1 VKKQEAPSDNT
12 SSHRLSVSSSL
23 SSLLTVTQ
31 AIALID
37 ALPIQQR
44 RIRLPLHQSAGHRLA
59 EDIRADRDYPPFD
72 KSLMDGYAV
81 RSADIAT
88 VPASLQVIGESA
100 AGQPASRAISAGEA
114 MAVMTGAPIPP
125 GADAVVPIEQ
135 TDSTSFVKSGF
146 RVGILQSTPSGHAI
160 APRGSDSPQSHLL
173 LPAGTLLRAP
183 QIAVAA
189 SVGASAVNVFDRPRC
204 AVLATGNEIIPF
216 DQSPQA
222 AQIRNSNNPML
233 LALLTRLGCTVR
245 DLGVVRDDPALI
257 AAAIEDGR
265 RDDALFI
272 TGGMSMGQYDYV
284 PRILAELGG
293 DLKITKLRIRPGKP
307 FVLAAMP
314 EGRYIFGLPGNPV
327 SAFVCTI
334 RLASRLLTRL
344 AGGQPNSRV
353 FSMPLSEPVGPNG
366 PREFYQ
372 PAMIEG
378 DRVRPLAW
386 KGSADIFTLAR
397 ADALIIRPE
406 NAPAL
411 AEGEL
416 APLMLL
422 D

>member
-1 VKKQEAPSDNT
+1 MEGQLLNL
-12 SSHRLSVSSSL
+12 LSVA
-23 SSLLTVTQ
+23 Q

-37 ALPIQQR
+37 TLPVRQR
-44 RIRLPLHQSAGHRLA
+44 QIRLPLRAAAGHYLA
-59 EDIRADRDYPPFD
+59 EDIRAERDYPPFD

-81 RSADIAT
+81 RSADVAT
-88 VPASLQVIGESA
+88 VPTSLQVIGESA
-100 AGQPASRAISAGEA
+100 AGQPTTSALNPGQA

-135 TDSTSFVKSGF
+135 TDSKTFARSGS
-146 RVGILQSTPSGHAI
+146 RIGILQSTTAGQSI
-160 APRGSDSPQSHLL
+160 APRGSDSPRSALL
-173 LPAGTLLRAP
+173 VPAGTLLRAA

-204 AVLATGNEIIPF
+204 AILATGNEIIPF
-216 DQSPQA
+216 DQSPQP

-257 AAAIEDGR
+257 AAAIEDSR
-265 RDDALFI
+265 RDDRRYDALFI

-293 DLKITKLRIRPGKP
+293 ELKITKLRIRPGKP

-314 EGRYIFGLPGNPV
+314 DGRFIFGLPGNPV

-334 RLASRLLTRL
+334 RLASRLLARI
-344 AGGQPNSRV
+344 AGGQPQSRV
-353 FSMPLSEPVGPNG
+353 LSMPLSEPVGPNG

-372 PAMIEG
+372 PALIEG

-397 ADALIIRPE
+397 ADALIIWPE

-411 AEGEL
+411 AAGEL
-416 APLMLL
+416 APLLVL